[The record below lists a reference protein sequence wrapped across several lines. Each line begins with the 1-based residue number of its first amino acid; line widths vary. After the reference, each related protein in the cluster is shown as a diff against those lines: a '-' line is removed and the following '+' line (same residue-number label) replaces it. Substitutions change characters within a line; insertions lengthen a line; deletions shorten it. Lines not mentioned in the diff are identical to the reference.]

1 MMDRKEFDAWVTD
14 NGTGH
19 ISRKYING
27 INYAFVTMKD
37 GWIAIFEV
45 DDGSYIPKIQAKD
58 EKKAASWCIPRECPH
73 VPFSV
78 IC

>member
-27 INYAFVTMKD
+27 INYALARFLPMTWRM
-37 GWIAIFEV
+37 
-45 DDGSYIPKIQAKD
+45 
-58 EKKAASWCIPRECPH
+58 
-73 VPFSV
+73 
-78 IC
+78 